1 MKKVLYPLFAIV
13 ALGLLAVPTWAQK
26 ASGGAHRAL
35 KASVTSHET
44 ASTPVAAEHSRMSS
58 KRSNKGGKVRG
69 LERAEQVQAMNT
81 KADANRGFAVASG
94 VEKAET
100 AKSSRH
106 GKRAPQTKAK

>member
-13 ALGLLAVPTWAQK
+13 VLGLLAVPTWAQK
-26 ASGGAHRAL
+26 ASGAHRAL

-44 ASTPVAAEHSRMSS
+44 ASTPAAPEHSRISS

-100 AKSSRH
+100 ANSSRH

>member
-13 ALGLLAVPTWAQK
+13 VLGFLAVPAWAQK
-26 ASGGAHRAL
+26 VGGAHRAQ

-44 ASTPVAAEHSRMSS
+44 VSTPAAPEHSRMST

-69 LERAEQVQAMNT
+69 LERAEEVQAMNT
-81 KADANRGFAVASG
+81 KADAKRGFTVASG
-94 VEKAET
+94 VEKAE
-100 AKSSRH
+100 AADSSRH